1 MANGCNNVGN
11 NRHRLIMVDGE
22 WLTDGLIMFHPTCG
36 ENSWLVCVC
45 VFMPQSY
52 GNRSKYNPLVLK
64 RRGSSAPDRLQ
75 DLFGRC
81 WMETENWRVGF
92 NLNFQESS
100 RFFVPEIIGS
110 YCKLSSYAA

>member
-1 MANGCNNVGN
+1 
-11 NRHRLIMVDGE
+11 MVDGE

-92 NLNFQESS
+92 NLNLESS
-100 RFFVPEIIGS
+100 RFFCTRNYWE
-110 YCKLSSYAA
+110 L